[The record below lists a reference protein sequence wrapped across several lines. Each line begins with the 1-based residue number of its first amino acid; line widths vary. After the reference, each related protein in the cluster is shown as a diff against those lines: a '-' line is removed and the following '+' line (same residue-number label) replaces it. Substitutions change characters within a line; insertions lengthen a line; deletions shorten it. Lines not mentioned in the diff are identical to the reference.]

1 MKIENFE
8 DLIWRQFLNEKIL
21 PHTLLQ
27 MLIWMLKKKQEKKII
42 EWNWYLVK
50 RSRAGQTR
58 LRKEIQYNQM
68 TKRV

>member
-27 MLIWMLKKKQEKKII
+27 MLI
-42 EWNWYLVK
+42 
-50 RSRAGQTR
+50 
-58 LRKEIQYNQM
+58 
-68 TKRV
+68 